1 MKRLLHAL
9 ARQHPR
15 KTGAA
20 SLAMVFLASAAL
32 FVVPRPAAPPGRT
45 ATVREGT
52 FRETLVEPG
61 TLSSSRLLLYGSSI
75 AGVQVKIVEIAPESQ
90 VVKPGDVLVRFDS
103 TTFEQNLA
111 REEASLRQAQSELLR
126 AREELRIER
135 LRLQGESAQAHQQV
149 QYAQAEVA
157 NQTDGKGRVQQA
169 ELEAAEADAARELQ
183 TAKAQY
189 EDMQPLL
196 ARGFITRLELDR
208 AEQGWKRAEEQ
219 LRLAQLR
226 REAMAGFERPAATAR
241 SKAELDAAQ
250 EDLVRQQESAR
261 ARISEHE
268 AAVGIAQSR
277 IDEIAARAT
286 LLRDQIAR
294 CVVRSEA
301 AGMVVYR
308 ELYFGNDRRKPQV
321 GDEVWS
327 NQPLIALPDTAQLT
341 VETRIREVDL
351 HHVRVGGPVA
361 VTLPAYPDLAIDG
374 SISLVG
380 ALAEPDA
387 TRAESKFFP
396 VTVALHSEDPRL
408 RTGMTARV
416 SIEVASLPRATLA
429 PVQAIF
435 DVDGRPSVFVLAG
448 KRPEARQVEIVA
460 ENNHEAA
467 IADGVAPGDVVLLAD
482 PRAAGGSPSED
493 GR

>member
-1 MKRLLHAL
+1 
-9 ARQHPR
+9 
-15 KTGAA
+15 
-20 SLAMVFLASAAL
+20 
-32 FVVPRPAAPPGRT
+32 
-45 ATVREGT
+45 
-52 FRETLVEPG
+52 
-61 TLSSSRLLLYGSSI
+61 
-75 AGVQVKIVEIAPESQ
+75 
-90 VVKPGDVLVRFDS
+90 
-103 TTFEQNLA
+103 
-111 REEASLRQAQSELLR
+111 
-126 AREELRIER
+126 
-135 LRLQGESAQAHQQV
+135 
-149 QYAQAEVA
+149 
-157 NQTDGKGRVQQA
+157 
-169 ELEAAEADAARELQ
+169 
-183 TAKAQY
+183 
-189 EDMQPLL
+189 MQPLL

-208 AEQGWKRAEEQ
+208 AEQAWKRAEEQ
-219 LRLAQLR
+219 LRLAGLR

-250 EDLVRQQESAR
+250 QDLVRQQESAQ
-261 ARISEHE
+261 ARMSEHE
-268 AAVGIAQSR
+268 AAVRIAQSR

-351 HHVRVGGPVA
+351 HHVRVGGPVT
-361 VTLPAYPDLAIDG
+361 VTLPAYPDLELEG

-380 ALAEPDA
+380 ALAESDS

-396 VTVALHSEDPRL
+396 LTVALHSEDPRL

-435 DVDGRPSVFVLAG
+435 DVDGHPSVFVLAG
-448 KRPEARQVEIVA
+448 GRPEAREIAIVA

-482 PRAAGGSPSED
+482 PRAPEDRRRRTNDDCRGIVQSGADGPRDPSVAGDAVPAGHHRRHRHR
-493 GR
+493 GRLARHR